1 MKVIFRRL
9 ILAGEFSHHYHTPFK
24 SLQGT
29 MWKTIFD
36 GVWYISLIPGLGKLR
51 QGNLCEFEGCMVYNN
66 EFQDSQGNVERP
78 WDPVS
83 KQRKFCLFKRTGE
96 TRCHSGKA
104 CVPCSFYDR
113 RYLITKDLHM
123 NNIACVYQHPHNSN
137 DNGNNSRVSHIWS
150 CTSIILALGQ
160 REGGMSLLKRI
171 FSCRCPG
178 FNS

>member
-9 ILAGEFSHHYHTPFK
+9 ILADEFSHHYHTPFK
-24 SLQGT
+24 FLQGT

-51 QGNLCEFEGCMVYNN
+51 QGNLCEFEGCVVYNN

-78 WDPVS
+78 
-83 KQRKFCLFKRTGE
+83 CFKTTKVLSFQKGRGNKMAQW
-96 TRCHSGKA
+96 KA

-123 NNIACVYQHPHNSN
+123 NNIACVCQHPHNSN

-150 CTSIILALGQ
+150 CTPIILALGQ